1 MDVCRIHAR
10 WCGDCWSWDQRETR
24 VVVRIPAWIAPVV
37 AVVLGIVIGRAGRVT
52 RMWEADDGRAR
63 PIGHA
68 WLVRD
73 RHGRP
78 VIEIAE

>member
-10 WCGDCWSWDQRETR
+10 WRGHCWSWDQRETR
-24 VVVRIPAWIAPVV
+24 VVARIPAWIAPVV

-63 PIGHA
+63 PIGRA

-73 RHGRP
+73 RRGRP
-78 VIEIAE
+78 VIETAE